1 MDNSSISGAYPN
13 CLFSVVAISPHTDM
27 QSVLPGFFANLNW
40 TSEEAGHS
48 QDASGLRP
56 FQMIFEADVKPRT
69 LMTDSLVIK
78 NFLRKII
85 TVPPKI
91 RFNFSVKVNG
101 ILSVEIF
108 GAESEPALN
117 LSNGIALVVNC
128 QHYLRSPHFAL
139 SSSPGHPQGEPQRGA
154 RVHPG
159 CCGLGL
165 GAASPGCQGKIHS
178 SLSPPLSQRKTGY
191 LAGGG

>member
-1 MDNSSISGAYPN
+1 
-13 CLFSVVAISPHTDM
+13 M
-27 QSVLPGFFANLNW
+27 QSILPGFFANLNW

-85 TVPPKI
+85 TVLPKI

-128 QHYLRSPHFAL
+128 QHYLSTPKFDTTELPCSRIHPVL
-139 SSSPGHPQGEPQRGA
+139 GHPESTLCSQLISGPSSGRATAWCKGA
-154 RVHPG
+154 SRPLWPG
-159 CCGLGL
+159 PWSSIARQSRLIRNYK
-165 GAASPGCQGKIHS
+165 PHCQWLWIPS
-178 SLSPPLSQRKTGY
+178 
-191 LAGGG
+191 